1 MPDSALLHVLR
12 SLTQAVD
19 RFVKLAAKHRR
30 IEAQRQALM
39 EALTDAQLVLS
50 LYERQPLAEVRT
62 LKPRKTRGKARP

>member
-1 MPDSALLHVLR
+1 MPHGDVLR
-12 SLTQAVD
+12 VLRALTEAVD
-19 RFVKLAAKHRR
+19 RFAKVAAKHRR
-30 IEAQRQALM
+30 IETERQTLM